1 MKSNF
6 LLPNRFKPVGW
17 IVFFIGFLLSVL
29 CICLQDTDILQTKVF
44 ALFYNIGIL
53 GVGFCGIV
61 ENSILDEIAAVMIII
76 GGILIM
82 FSKEKNEDEFVASLR
97 LNALSWAVPINCAV
111 LLFAVVFVYDFPFF
125 WVLVGNMFTIPMIF
139 IPRFYWLLH
148 RTSPKNNDYD

>member
-29 CICLQDTDILQTKVF
+29 CICLQDTEVF

-97 LNALSWAVPINCAV
+97 LNALSWAVLINCAV
-111 LLFAVVFVYDFPFF
+111 LFCLRSS
-125 WVLVGNMFTIPMIF
+125 LCTIFLSSGYSWAIC
-139 IPRFYWLLH
+139 LLS
-148 RTSPKNNDYD
+148 R

>member
-29 CICLQDTDILQTKVF
+29 YICLQDTDILQTKVF

-53 GVGFCGIV
+53 GVGFCGVV

-97 LNALSWAVPINCAV
+97 LNALSWAVLIKCACGRLCVRFSFLLGTRGQYVYYPDDFYTSV
-111 LLFAVVFVYDFPFF
+111 LLVVAPYFP
-125 WVLVGNMFTIPMIF
+125 
-139 IPRFYWLLH
+139 
-148 RTSPKNNDYD
+148 KK

>member
-76 GGILIM
+76 GGVLIM
-82 FSKEKNEDEFVASLR
+82 FSKEKNEDTCRS
-97 LNALSWAVPINCAV
+97 
-111 LLFAVVFVYDFPFF
+111 
-125 WVLVGNMFTIPMIF
+125 
-139 IPRFYWLLH
+139 
-148 RTSPKNNDYD
+148 